1 MKRSRLNLFKATSMT
16 ISVLGIIM
24 VVLTVGILAYIGFQ
38 ALSSTISTDA
48 GTGAAYDE
56 LAVLKSQYNILRSQY
71 DAVKV
76 DVDKTS
82 DKDLQKAYLNAE
94 LELIKAQ
101 SDIEDVES
109 AINSQKSEE
118 EIKNR
123 IKTAQAQLETAKASL
138 SSLQSAM
145 NQ

>member
-1 MKRSRLNLFKATSMT
+1 MT

-24 VVLTVGILAYIGFQ
+24 VVLTVGILVYIGFQ

-48 GTGAAYDE
+48 STGAAYDE
-56 LAVLKSQYNILRSQY
+56 LAVLKSQYNILRSQF
-71 DAVKV
+71 DAVKM
-76 DVDKTS
+76 DVDKTN

-123 IKTAQAQLETAKASL
+123 IKTAQTQLETAKASL

>member
-24 VVLTVGILAYIGFQ
+24 VVLTVGILVYIGFQ

-48 GTGAAYDE
+48 STGAAYDE
-56 LAVLKSQYNILRSQY
+56 LAVLKSQYNILRSQF
-71 DAVKV
+71 DAVKM
-76 DVDKTS
+76 DVDKTN

-123 IKTAQAQLETAKASL
+123 IKTAQTQLETAKASL